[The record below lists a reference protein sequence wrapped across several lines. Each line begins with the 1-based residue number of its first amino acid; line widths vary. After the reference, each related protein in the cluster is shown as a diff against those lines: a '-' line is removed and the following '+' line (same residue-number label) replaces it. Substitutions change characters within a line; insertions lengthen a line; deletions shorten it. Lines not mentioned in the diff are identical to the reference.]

1 MTSGL
6 TSEAA
11 KALFDAS
18 YAVPASAVLANPS
31 KYTSSDHIYTE
42 LGKLWAQTLRGLESL
57 PPAQAHEPVDG
68 RTLDEDLEDCV
79 YTANTAI
86 WAAADPKPKINS
98 TLVYNRPSSI
108 RKKMNAA
115 AQAHEAQ
122 RAADRA
128 AAEAHA
134 HPPSIPLTPAK
145 AEPAGATH
153 APGGGGLVAAIMAN
167 IKGSENELPADG
179 SGQQQQSG
187 NGSGGVQQSRV
198 SPSLQNA
205 AARLTTVGVT
215 PLRKAA
221 IGSML
226 ATGFLQEHDTLTQ
239 WVRAQGLTG
248 HSKREALTEARALEL
263 GVADYGV
270 EFLTRPSAE
279 VLLRRILALAIHSG
293 TGSWQI
299 AEKIEEL
306 PTESPFSVVP
316 ESLLKEIMEQVKNE
330 LKVAA
335 LAKQAASVRRR
346 LPVCAP
352 RFWSASGTFSRCRIS
367 LYHPRTR
374 KAAGV

>member
-1 MTSGL
+1 MASGL
-6 TSEAA
+6 TGEAA

-42 LGKLWAQTLRGLESL
+42 LGKLWAQTRRGLDSL

-335 LAKQAASVRRR
+335 LAKQAA
-346 LPVCAP
+346 
-352 RFWSASGTFSRCRIS
+352 
-367 LYHPRTR
+367 
-374 KAAGV
+374 

>member
-1 MTSGL
+1 MPNERTDWPRFLRHDVFATTYRTPENKLPTDSTAEL
-6 TSEAA
+6 RS
-11 KALFDAS
+11 
-18 YAVPASAVLANPS
+18 PA
-31 KYTSSDHIYTE
+31 
-42 LGKLWAQTLRGLESL
+42 
-57 PPAQAHEPVDG
+57 
-68 RTLDEDLEDCV
+68 
-79 YTANTAI
+79 
-86 WAAADPKPKINS
+86 
-98 TLVYNRPSSI
+98 
-108 RKKMNAA
+108 
-115 AQAHEAQ
+115 
-122 RAADRA
+122 
-128 AAEAHA
+128 
-134 HPPSIPLTPAK
+134 
-145 AEPAGATH
+145 
-153 APGGGGLVAAIMAN
+153 AN

-179 SGQQQQSG
+179 SGQQQSG

-306 PTESPFSVVP
+306 PT
-316 ESLLKEIMEQVKNE
+316 
-330 LKVAA
+330 
-335 LAKQAASVRRR
+335 
-346 LPVCAP
+346 
-352 RFWSASGTFSRCRIS
+352 
-367 LYHPRTR
+367 
-374 KAAGV
+374 